1 MANPA
6 AVGFNSLSSLNGIG
20 GLFLTNSM
28 SNSKQAQFIQPH
40 LVATGGADL
49 ISATSTAVN
58 NKSLKSGN
66 NVFSWVNDP
75 NSAAAAAVSHFDGNS
90 LTRFFSFIFEN
101 FIT

>member
-49 ISATSTAVN
+49 ISATSIAVN
-58 NKSLKSGN
+58 NKSGN

-90 LTRFFSFIFEN
+90 LTTRFYHI
-101 FIT
+101 